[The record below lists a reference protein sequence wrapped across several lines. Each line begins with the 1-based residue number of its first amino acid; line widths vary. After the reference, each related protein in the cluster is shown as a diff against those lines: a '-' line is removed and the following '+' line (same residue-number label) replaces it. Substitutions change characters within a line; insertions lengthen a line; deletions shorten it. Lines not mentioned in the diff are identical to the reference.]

1 MPLTNFLF
9 PFLLNSQVCLR
20 WGVQNGY
27 TVMQAH
33 SNERSAGETLDV
45 VAWRLSRKAMDLLN
59 ALNQGLRF
67 FKPAWC
73 PFDESAFPKD
83 IQLPKKQPEV
93 IKGCVDPLTGDYHN
107 AFYRAGKPLHTDI
120 TIKTGILSN
129 LGTRAQTLLPASCY
143 EAPNFLVTDEICDR
157 AFGATVLEG
166 LRAAGYR
173 VTKVVIPA
181 DEIDE
186 AGVSGTEAYKTTGV
200 LSRCYDEILGTGIS
214 KHSCIISLGGGVVN
228 NICGMIASTLYRGI
242 SLVHFTT
249 TSMGMADAAIDFK
262 QAVNHSLGKNLIGC
276 YYPASRVVIDTE
288 VLAHLAPRHILN
300 GLAEALKHGLAQSA
314 ELTEFIVAP
323 FRERGV
329 DAALADPKVLDGII
343 KACIEYKTPTLIY
356 YHDSDLNEMAPQYGH
371 CVGHAVEYTSYHDGV
386 SSALLHG
393 EAVSIGMCVSADIAF
408 LMGLCDEKC
417 VAETY
422 LACETVG
429 LPVHVPGTMDLEAVK
444 KKMTYDKHFVK
455 FPTMGVPVK
464 VGELYSFPKADG
476 DGVSYMVEV
485 SPDII
490 NGALER
496 NVARRDAMAAM
507 RGIPIV
513 AARKIKGEKT
523 SKSSS
528 PAASS
533 EEEDQQ
539 PAVAT
544 VEATPLSS
552 DASPTTSSSPA
563 TFGLPDGRGQP
574 FSPMKKSP
582 SGNNLVQDEIVV
594 NGVALEEVFFLK
606 YVKSSDD
613 LRTIN
618 DFRAEYV
625 KFRGGDAKG
634 AEGEVTK
641 MSKRIGSVVNED
653 MVKGNNTHL
662 PNTLVCMC
670 CN

>member
-1 MPLTNFLF
+1 
-9 PFLLNSQVCLR
+9 
-20 WGVQNGY
+20 
-27 TVMQAH
+27 
-33 SNERSAGETLDV
+33 
-45 VAWRLSRKAMDLLN
+45 
-59 ALNQGLRF
+59 LRF
-67 FKPAWC
+67 FRPAWY
-73 PFDESAFPKD
+73 PFDEAAFPKD
-83 IQLPKKQPEV
+83 IALPKNQPEV

-129 LGTRAQTLLPASCY
+129 LETRAKTLLPAACHD
-143 EAPNFLVTDEICDR
+143 APNFLVTDEICDR
-157 AFGATVLEG
+157 AFGAKVLEG
-166 LRAAGYR
+166 LRAAGYQ

-200 LSRCYDEILGTGIS
+200 LSRCYDEILGKGIT

-228 NICGMIASTLYRGI
+228 NICGMIAGTLYRGI

-288 VLAHLAPRHILN
+288 VLTHLAPRHILN

-314 ELTEFIVAP
+314 DLTEFIVAP

-329 DAALADPKVLDGII
+329 AAAVADPEVLDGII

-371 CVGHAVEYTSYHDGV
+371 CVGHAIEYTSYHDGV

-393 EAVSIGMCVSADIAF
+393 EAVAIGMCVSADISF
-408 LMGLCDEKC
+408 LMGLCDEAC

-429 LPVHVPGTMDLEAVK
+429 LPVHVPDTMDLEVVK
-444 KKMTYDKHFVK
+444 QKMTYDKHFVK

-464 VGELYSFPKADG
+464 VGQLYSFPKPDG
-476 DGVSYMVEV
+476 SGVSYMVEV
-485 SPDII
+485 NPDVI

-496 NVARRDAMAAM
+496 NVARRDAMAAI
-507 RGIPIV
+507 RGKPIV
-513 AARKIKGEKT
+513 ARKAKAPPTK
-523 SKSSS
+523 S
-528 PAASS
+528 PAASAEDETFKASEATALGS
-533 EEEDQQ
+533 EE
-539 PAVAT
+539 P
-544 VEATPLSS
+544 P
-552 DASPTTSSSPA
+552 ASPASP
-563 TFGLPDGRGQP
+563 FGLPDGRGQP
-574 FSPMKKSP
+574 FAPVRKST
-582 SGNNLVQDEIVV
+582 SGTILAQAEIVV

-606 YVKSSDD
+606 YVKSSED

-625 KFRGGDAKG
+625 KFRGGDAKVRLASLLLHLLALASYANWCLTGSSLESSLLSRARREKSRTWLRALAASPTRRLSKEAARTFKVPSSACTATKTMRRPTKTG
-634 AEGEVTK
+634 AIFISISNRSAFAAHG
-641 MSKRIGSVVNED
+641 
-653 MVKGNNTHL
+653 
-662 PNTLVCMC
+662 PA
-670 CN
+670 

>member
-1 MPLTNFLF
+1 
-9 PFLLNSQVCLR
+9 
-20 WGVQNGY
+20 
-27 TVMQAH
+27 
-33 SNERSAGETLDV
+33 
-45 VAWRLSRKAMDLLN
+45 
-59 ALNQGLRF
+59 
-67 FKPAWC
+67 
-73 PFDESAFPKD
+73 
-83 IQLPKKQPEV
+83 
-93 IKGCVDPLTGDYHN
+93 
-107 AFYRAGKPLHTDI
+107 
-120 TIKTGILSN
+120 
-129 LGTRAQTLLPASCY
+129 
-143 EAPNFLVTDEICDR
+143 
-157 AFGATVLEG
+157 
-166 LRAAGYR
+166 
-173 VTKVVIPA
+173 
-181 DEIDE
+181 
-186 AGVSGTEAYKTTGV
+186 
-200 LSRCYDEILGTGIS
+200 
-214 KHSCIISLGGGVVN
+214 
-228 NICGMIASTLYRGI
+228 
-242 SLVHFTT
+242 
-249 TSMGMADAAIDFK
+249 
-262 QAVNHSLGKNLIGC
+262 
-276 YYPASRVVIDTE
+276 
-288 VLAHLAPRHILN
+288 
-300 GLAEALKHGLAQSA
+300 
-314 ELTEFIVAP
+314 
-323 FRERGV
+323 
-329 DAALADPKVLDGII
+329 
-343 KACIEYKTPTLIY
+343 
-356 YHDSDLNEMAPQYGH
+356 
-371 CVGHAVEYTSYHDGV
+371 
-386 SSALLHG
+386 
-393 EAVSIGMCVSADIAF
+393 
-408 LMGLCDEKC
+408 
-417 VAETY
+417 
-422 LACETVG
+422 
-429 LPVHVPGTMDLEAVK
+429 MDLEAVK
-444 KKMTYDKHFVK
+444 MKMTYDKHFVK